1 LKESEGFF
9 VKESIATKG
18 FLGIVAGVF
27 SYLAGCLNE
36 IVIILAILVIMDYI
50 LRIAAVF
57 MQNKQ
62 FDGNLALKGAF
73 KKALY
78 AFVIVLGYLGDY
90 LIIYMAEGF
99 GVVIPVKA
107 ILGIA
112 VTLYLIGT
120 EGFSICRNLI
130 LVGVPVPE
138 WFGKFFGL
146 VKDHSG
152 KFVTVP
158 EKDDDNES
166 DK

>member
-1 LKESEGFF
+1 MN
-9 VKESIATKG
+9 ESIVTKG
-18 FLGIVAGVF
+18 FIGLATGVF
-27 SYLAGCLNE
+27 GYLAGCLNE
-36 IVIILAILVIMDYI
+36 IVIILALLVVMDYI
-50 LRIAAVF
+50 LGIAAVF
-57 MQNKQ
+57 MQSKQ

-90 LIIYMAEGF
+90 LIRYMAEGF

-152 KFVTVP
+152 KFITVP

>member
-1 LKESEGFF
+1 MNESTM
-9 VKESIATKG
+9 TKG
-18 FLGIVAGVF
+18 FIALVTGVF
-27 SYLAGCLNE
+27 GYLAGCLNE
-36 IVIILAILVIMDYI
+36 IVIILALLVVMDYI
-50 LRIAAVF
+50 LGIAAVF
-57 MQNKQ
+57 MQSKQ

-78 AFVIVLGYLGDY
+78 AFVIALGYLGDY
-90 LIIYMAEGF
+90 LIRYMTEGF

-107 ILGIA
+107 LLGTA

-120 EGFSICRNLI
+120 EGFSIIKNLV
-130 LVGVPVPE
+130 LVGVPVPD
-138 WFGKFFGL
+138 WFAKFFGL

>member
-1 LKESEGFF
+1 MNMNES
-9 VKESIATKG
+9 VVTKG
-18 FLGIVAGVF
+18 FIGLVTGVF
-27 SYLAGCLNE
+27 GYLAGCLNE
-36 IVIILAILVIMDYI
+36 IVIILALLVVMDYI
-50 LRIAAVF
+50 LGIAAVF
-57 MQNKQ
+57 MQSKQ

-90 LIIYMAEGF
+90 LIRYMTEGF

-107 ILGIA
+107 LLGTA

-120 EGFSICRNLI
+120 EGFSIIKNLV
-130 LVGVPVPE
+130 LVGVPVPD
-138 WFGKFFGL
+138 WFAKFFGL

>member
-1 LKESEGFF
+1 MNEST
-9 VKESIATKG
+9 VTKG
-18 FLGIVAGVF
+18 FIGLVAGVLG
-27 SYLAGCLNE
+27 YLAGCLNE
-36 IVIILAILVIMDYI
+36 IVIILALMVVMDYI
-50 LRIAAVF
+50 LGIAAVF
-57 MQNKQ
+57 MQERQ

-99 GVVIPVKA
+99 GIIIPVKA

-112 VTLYLIGT
+112 VTLYLVGT
-120 EGFSICRNLI
+120 EGFSICKNLI

-146 VKDHSG
+146 VKDQAG
-152 KFVTVP
+152 KFVTIP
-158 EKDDDNES
+158 KGDESNEN
-166 DK
+166 

>member
-1 LKESEGFF
+1 MKEN
-9 VKESIATKG
+9 IATKG
-18 FLGIVAGVF
+18 FLGVVAGVF

-36 IVIILAILVIMDYI
+36 IVIILALMVVMDYI
-50 LRIAAVF
+50 LGIAAVF
-57 MQNKQ
+57 MQEKK
-62 FDGNLALKGAF
+62 FDSTYALKGAF

-99 GVVIPVKA
+99 GIIIPVKA

-112 VTLYLIGT
+112 VTLYLVGT
-120 EGFSICRNLI
+120 EGFSICKNLI

-146 VKDHSG
+146 VKDQAG
-152 KFVTVP
+152 KFVTIP
-158 EKDDDNES
+158 KGDESNEN
-166 DK
+166 

>member
-1 LKESEGFF
+1 MKEVG
-9 VKESIATKG
+9 TKG
-18 FLGIVAGVF
+18 LIAVIAGVF
-27 SYLAGCLNE
+27 GYLAGCINE
-36 IVIILAILVIMDYI
+36 MVIILALLVIMDYI
-50 LRIAAVF
+50 LGIAAVF
-57 MQNKQ
+57 MQGKQ

-120 EGFSICRNLI
+120 EGFSICKNLI

-138 WFGKFFGL
+138 WFAKFFGL
-146 VKDHSG
+146 VKNQAG
-152 KFVTVP
+152 KIVP
-158 EKDDDNES
+158 IPEEGEKKDES
-166 DK
+166 I

>member
-1 LKESEGFF
+1 MNEST
-9 VKESIATKG
+9 VTKG
-18 FLGIVAGVF
+18 FIGLVAGVLG
-27 SYLAGCLNE
+27 YLAGCMNE
-36 IVIILAILVIMDYI
+36 IVIILALLVIMDYI
-50 LRIAAVF
+50 LGIAAVF
-57 MQNKQ
+57 MQEKK
-62 FDGNLALKGAF
+62 FDSTYALKGAF

-99 GVVIPVKA
+99 GIIIPVKA

-120 EGFSICRNLI
+120 EGFSIFKNLI

-146 VKDHSG
+146 VKDQAG
-152 KFVTVP
+152 KFVTIP
-158 EKDDDNES
+158 KGDESNEN
-166 DK
+166 

>member
-1 LKESEGFF
+1 MNES
-9 VKESIATKG
+9 VVTKG
-18 FLGIVAGVF
+18 FIGLVTGVF
-27 SYLAGCLNE
+27 GYLAGCLNE
-36 IVIILAILVIMDYI
+36 IVIILALLVVMDYI
-50 LRIAAVF
+50 LGIAAVF
-57 MQNKQ
+57 MQGKQ

-90 LIIYMAEGF
+90 LIIYAVEGF
-99 GVVIPVKA
+99 GIIIPVKA

-130 LVGVPVPE
+130 LIGVPVPE

-146 VKDHSG
+146 VKDQAG
-152 KFVTVP
+152 KFVTIP
-158 EKDDDNES
+158 EEGDNNENIE
-166 DK
+166 

>member
-1 LKESEGFF
+1 MNKST
-9 VKESIATKG
+9 VTKG
-18 FLGIVAGVF
+18 FIGLVAGVF
-27 SYLAGCLNE
+27 SYLGGCINE
-36 IVIILAILVIMDYI
+36 IVIILALLVIMDYI
-50 LRIAAVF
+50 LGIAAVF
-57 MQNKQ
+57 MQGKQ

-99 GVVIPVKA
+99 GIIIPVKA

-146 VKDHSG
+146 VKDQAG
-152 KFVTVP
+152 KFVTIP
-158 EKDDDNES
+158 EEGDNNENIE
-166 DK
+166 

>member
-1 LKESEGFF
+1 MNES
-9 VKESIATKG
+9 VVTKG
-18 FLGIVAGVF
+18 FIGLVTGVF
-27 SYLAGCLNE
+27 GYLAGCLNE
-36 IVIILAILVIMDYI
+36 IVIILALLVVMDYI
-50 LRIAAVF
+50 LGIAAVF
-57 MQNKQ
+57 MQSKQ

-90 LIIYMAEGF
+90 LIRYMTEGF

-107 ILGIA
+107 LLGTA

-120 EGFSICRNLI
+120 EGFSIIKNLV
-130 LVGVPVPE
+130 LVGVPVPD
-138 WFGKFFGL
+138 WFAKFFGL

>member
-1 LKESEGFF
+1 MNEST
-9 VKESIATKG
+9 VTKG
-18 FLGIVAGVF
+18 FIGLVAGVF
-27 SYLAGCLNE
+27 SYLGGCINE
-36 IVIILAILVIMDYI
+36 IVIILALLVIMDYI
-50 LRIAAVF
+50 LGIAAVF
-57 MQNKQ
+57 MQGKQ

-90 LIIYMAEGF
+90 LILYMAEGF
-99 GVVIPVKA
+99 GIIIPVKA

-146 VKDHSG
+146 VKDQAG
-152 KFVTVP
+152 KFVTIP
-158 EKDDDNES
+158 KGDESNEN
-166 DK
+166 

>member
-1 LKESEGFF
+1 MNES
-9 VKESIATKG
+9 VATKG
-18 FLGIVAGVF
+18 FIGIVAGVF

-50 LRIAAVF
+50 LGIAAVF
-57 MQNKQ
+57 MQEKK
-62 FDGNLALKGAF
+62 FDSTYALKGAF

-99 GVVIPVKA
+99 GIIIPVKA

-112 VTLYLIGT
+112 VTLYLVGT
-120 EGFSICRNLI
+120 EGFSICKNLI

-146 VKDHSG
+146 VKDQAG
-152 KFVTVP
+152 KFVTIP
-158 EKDDDNES
+158 KGDESNEN
-166 DK
+166 

>member
-1 LKESEGFF
+1 MKM
-9 VKESIATKG
+9 KESITTKG
-18 FLGIVAGVF
+18 FLGVVAGVF
-27 SYLAGCLNE
+27 GYLAGCLNE
-36 IVIILAILVIMDYI
+36 MVIILALLVIMDYI
-50 LRIAAVF
+50 LGIAAVF
-57 MQNKQ
+57 MQEKQ

-90 LIIYMAEGF
+90 LIIYMAESF
-99 GVVIPVKA
+99 GIIIPVKA

-146 VKDHSG
+146 VKDQAG
-152 KFVTVP
+152 KFVTIP
-158 EKDDDNES
+158 KGEISDES
-166 DK
+166 N